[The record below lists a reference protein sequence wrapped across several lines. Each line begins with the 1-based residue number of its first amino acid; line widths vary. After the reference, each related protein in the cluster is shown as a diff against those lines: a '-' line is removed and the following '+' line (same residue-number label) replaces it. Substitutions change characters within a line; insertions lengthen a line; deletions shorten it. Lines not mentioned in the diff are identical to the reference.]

1 MPEIKSLTCTNLIR
15 CSALVLICLP
25 LTSKVIAQPLLQF
38 DAPTEWLKH
47 QQNSPLQVARFDLP
61 RVDGD
66 SEDAELTV
74 NYFNQEEERVEALLE
89 RLTNQMLQP
98 DDRPSADVATT
109 TRLEIS
115 EMLITVLDVPGI
127 FSALVEPN
135 SKMRYYKKGFR
146 LKVAVIEGPT
156 GPLLFKLIGPE
167 RTVVRWEPIFTAF
180 LESVRFE

>member
-1 MPEIKSLTCTNLIR
+1 MPGIKLLTCISFIQ
-15 CSALVLICLP
+15 CSAFVLICL
-25 LTSKVIAQPLLQF
+25 LVTSEVTAQPLLQF
-38 DAPTEWLKH
+38 DEPAEWFQH
-47 QQNSPLQVARFDLP
+47 QPNSPLQVARFNLP
-61 RVDGD
+61 KVDGD

-74 NYFNQEEERVEALLE
+74 NYFDREEERVEALLE

-109 TRLEIS
+109 TRFEMS
-115 EMLITVLDVPGI
+115 EMPIIILDVPGI
-127 FSALVEPN
+127 FSASVEPN

-146 LKVAVIEGPT
+146 LKVAVIEGPI